1 MMEEGTEKNGNQER
15 TLREEIFSKA
25 VRAGKRTYFF
35 DVKATRR
42 NEYYLT
48 LTESKKRFS
57 KEGQAFFEKHKI
69 FLYREDFDKFLDG
82 LKEVLDFI
90 QREQPYDPAEHA
102 RHEQAPGP
110 AAEVNEVAEVEANV
124 EANVEEPVA
133 EDFTN
138 IEFEDLEDKKE

>member
-1 MMEEGTEKNGNQER
+1 M
-15 TLREEIFSKA
+15 REEIFSKA

-102 RHEQAPGP
+102 HPEQAPEP
-110 AAEVNEVAEVEANV
+110 AAEVNEVAEVEAS
-124 EANVEEPVA
+124 VEEPVA

>member
-1 MMEEGTEKNGNQER
+1 MEEGTEKNGNQER

-102 RHEQAPGP
+102 RHEQAPEP

>member
-1 MMEEGTEKNGNQER
+1 M
-15 TLREEIFSKA
+15 REEIFSKS

-48 LTESKKRFS
+48 ITESKKRFG

-69 FLYREDFDKFLDG
+69 FLYREDFDKFLEG
-82 LKEVLDFI
+82 LQEVLDFI
-90 QREQPYDPAEHA
+90 QREQPYDPQEHA
-102 RHEQAPGP
+102 RQEPAPTAGTNAP
-110 AAEVNEVAEVEANV
+110 AEAEAP
-124 EANVEEPVA
+124 VEEPVA

-138 IEFEDLEDKKE
+138 IEFEDLEDQKE